1 MFLPVAVDRP
11 ARLDLTRLAAARL
24 LAAESHP
31 FLAIALYA
39 LSPVADYS
47 TPTFAVDEKWRLFI
61 NPQQLIDWSV
71 QEVAGVLL
79 HEVGHV
85 IRDHA
90 GRARTAIVADDS
102 ARFLWNLAAD
112 AEINDDLRN
121 AKVVLPQPAVLPET
135 LKSPPGKVAEFYYAN
150 LSERGRPPDI
160 PLVDCGGGCH
170 AHSNDFD
177 AQASASLPI
186 GLSGSESLLLRR
198 RVAEAIMIAAG
209 KQAGTLPGGWL
220 RWAEATL
227 RPKLDWRKLLSAAIR
242 SAVAAVSGASDYSYR
257 RPPRRQVPRVVLP
270 SMQRP
275 LPRVA
280 VIVDT
285 SGSVSEAAL
294 QRAWSEVHGCLRT
307 LGVRR
312 DLLTVFAA
320 DVAARRLAGPPR
332 RQMALLGGGGTNM
345 ATAIETALQSPARPD
360 LVVVITDGLTPWP
373 ARKPSRPVIVALLP
387 STLRRPP
394 TPSWAR
400 TVEVDE
406 IEVGPGDGHLPQHRA
421 STSRGGTHAA

>member
-1 MFLPVAVDRP
+1 VADDRP
-11 ARLDLTRLAAARL
+11 VRLDLTRLAAARL

-39 LSPVADYS
+39 LTPVADS
-47 TPTFAVDEKWRLFI
+47 TRPTFAVDENWRLFV
-61 NPQQLIDWSV
+61 NPQQLLDWSV

-85 IRDHA
+85 VRDHA
-90 GRARTAIVADDS
+90 GRARTAIVADES

-121 AKVVLPQPAVLPET
+121 AKVVLPKPLVLPET
-135 LKSPPGKVAEFYYAN
+135 LKSPPGKVAEFYYAK
-150 LSERGRPPDI
+150 LTEDGHTPDFA
-160 PLVDCGGGCH
+160 VADCGAGCH
-170 AHSNDFD
+170 AHSDD
-177 AQASASLPI
+177 PDVHVSAPLVA
-186 GLSGSESLLLRR
+186 GLSSSEALLIRR
-198 RVAEAIMIAAG
+198 RVAEAVVIADG
-209 KQAGTLPGGWL
+209 KQPGALPGGWV

-227 RPKLDWRKLLSAAIR
+227 RPKLDWRRLLSAAIR
-242 SAVAAVSGASDYSYR
+242 SSVAAVSGASDYSYR
-257 RPPRRQVPRVVLP
+257 RPPRRRVPRIVLP

-280 VIVDT
+280 IIVDT
-285 SGSVSEAAL
+285 SGSVGEADL

-320 DVAARRLAGPPR
+320 DVAVRRLTGPPR
-332 RQMALLGGGGTNM
+332 RQMEFLGGGGTNM
-345 ATAIETALQSPARPD
+345 ATAIETVLQAPVRPD
-360 LVVVITDGLTPWP
+360 LLVVITDGFTPWP
-373 ARKPSRPVIVALLP
+373 ARKPPRPVIVALLP
-387 STLRRPP
+387 STLPRPP

-400 TVEVDE
+400 TVD
-406 IEVGPGDGHLPQHRA
+406 IDAADAAPDDGGPAQRRPSKTQGA
-421 STSRGGTHAA
+421 THAA

>member
-1 MFLPVAVDRP
+1 VTENSPV
-11 ARLDLTRLAAARL
+11 RLDLTRLAAARL

-39 LSPVADYS
+39 LTPVADPT
-47 TPTFAVDEKWRLFI
+47 TPTFAVDENWRLFI
-61 NPQQLIDWSV
+61 NPQQLMDWSV
-71 QEVAGVLL
+71 REVAGVLL
-79 HEVGHV
+79 HELGHV

-90 GRARTAIVADDS
+90 GRARTVIAADEA

-135 LKSPPGKVAEFYYAN
+135 LNAPPGKVAEFYYAK
-150 LSERGRPPDI
+150 LGDQVEPPAI
-160 PLVDCGGGCH
+160 VIANCGAGCDG
-170 AHSNDFD
+170 HSSDSD
-177 AQASASLPI
+177 ARIGPALTA
-186 GLSGSESLLLRR
+186 GLSGSEALLLRR
-198 RVAEAIMIAAG
+198 RVAEAIMAAG
-209 KQAGTLPGGWL
+209 KQSGIVAGGWQ

-227 RPKLDWRKLLSAAIR
+227 RPKLHWRKLLSAAIR
-242 SAVAAVSGASDYSYR
+242 SAVAAVSGAADYSYS
-257 RPPRRQVPRVVLP
+257 RPSRRQVPRVVLP

-280 VIVDT
+280 IIVDT
-285 SGSVSEAAL
+285 SGSVNEVAL
-294 QRAWSEVHGCLRT
+294 QRSWSEVHGCLRT

-320 DVAARRLAGPPR
+320 DVDAHRLTGPPR

-345 ATAIETALQSPARPD
+345 ATAIETALASAARPD

-373 ARKPSRPVIVALLP
+373 VSKPTRPVIVALLP
-387 STLRRPP
+387 SGMRPP
-394 TPSWAR
+394 PAPSWAR
-400 TVEVDE
+400 TVEIDDAD
-406 IEVGPGDGHLPQHRA
+406 IESRDGHVPPRPVSTPKRGKRA
-421 STSRGGTHAA
+421 A

>member
-1 MFLPVAVDRP
+1 VDVDRSV
-11 ARLDLTRLAAARL
+11 RLDLTRLAAARL

-39 LSPVADYS
+39 LTPVADY
-47 TPTFAVDEKWRLFI
+47 TRPTFAVDENWRLFV

-85 IRDHA
+85 VRDHA
-90 GRARTAIVADDS
+90 GRARTAIVTDES
-102 ARFLWNLAAD
+102 ARLLWNLAAD

-121 AKVVLPQPAVLPET
+121 AKVVLPQPAVFPET
-135 LKSPPGKVAEFYYAN
+135 LKSPPGRVAEFYYAN
-150 LSERGRPPDI
+150 LTERAQTPEFVVP
-160 PLVDCGGGCH
+160 DCGAGCH
-170 AHSNDFD
+170 AHSEDLD
-177 AQASASLPI
+177 AHVTASLQV
-186 GLSGSESLLLRR
+186 GLSSSEALLLRR
-198 RVAEAIMIAAG
+198 RVAEAILLAASRQPG
-209 KQAGTLPGGWL
+209 QFPGGWV
-220 RWAEATL
+220 RWAAATL

-242 SAVAAVSGASDYSYR
+242 SAIAAVSGASDYSYQ
-257 RPPRRQVPRVVLP
+257 RPPRRRVPRVVLP

-275 LPRVA
+275 VPRVA

-285 SGSVSEAAL
+285 SGSVGEADL

-320 DVAARRLAGPPR
+320 DVDAHRLTGPPR
-332 RQMALLGGGGTNM
+332 RQIALLGGGGTNM
-345 ATAIETALQSPARPD
+345 AKAIETALESPARPD
-360 LVVVITDGLTPWP
+360 LVVVITDGFTPWP
-373 ARKPSRPVIVALLP
+373 VRKPSRPVIVALLP
-387 STLRRPP
+387 SAMSRPP

-400 TVEVDE
+400 TVDIDDAEG
-406 IEVGPGDGHLPQHRA
+406 GPQSVQPPQHSAAQSKRV
-421 STSRGGTHAA
+421 THAA

>member
-1 MFLPVAVDRP
+1 MTVDRP
-11 ARLDLTRLAAARL
+11 VQLDLTRLAAARL

-39 LSPVADYS
+39 LTPVADYS
-47 TPTFAVDEKWRLFI
+47 RPTFAVDENWRLFV

-85 IRDHA
+85 VRDHA
-90 GRARTAIVADDS
+90 GRARTAIVVDNS
-102 ARFLWNLAAD
+102 ARLLWNLAAD

-121 AKVVLPQPAVLPET
+121 AKVVLPKPLVLPET

-150 LSERGRPPDI
+150 LTENGLMPDFA
-160 PLVDCGGGCH
+160 VADCGAGCH
-170 AHSNDFD
+170 AHTDDVD
-177 AQASASLPI
+177 AQISATLPG
-186 GLSGSESLLLRR
+186 GLSSSKSLLLRR
-198 RVAEAIMIAAG
+198 RVAEAIVIAAA
-209 KQAGTLPGGWL
+209 KQPGALPGGWV

-227 RPKLDWRKLLSAAIR
+227 RPKLDWRKLLNAAIR
-242 SAVAAVSGASDYSYR
+242 SAVAAVAGASDYSYQ

-275 LPRVA
+275 LPRVV

-285 SGSVSEAAL
+285 SGSVREAAL

-320 DVAARRLAGPPR
+320 DVEVRRLTGPPR

-345 ATAIETALQSPARPD
+345 ATAIETALRSTARPD
-360 LVVVITDGLTPWP
+360 LVVVITDGFTPWP

-387 STLRRPP
+387 GHMSPP
-394 TPSWAR
+394 APPGWAR
-400 TVEVDE
+400 TID
-406 IEVGPGDGHLPQHRA
+406 IDDGDADPGESHVPGQPA
-421 STSRGGTHAA
+421 APPKRGKHAA